1 MKRILIV
8 LTLVLSFGFTSC
20 ESCSREIK
28 SLRSDVSGGLNRT
41 VSVYSYDGDLI
52 KSWTGKFDV
61 AENANKNQVYFDN
74 QDGKHVIID
83 GGIII
88 NEEN

>member
-1 MKRILIV
+1 MKK
-8 LTLVLSFGFTSC
+8 LVFLSAVCSALLFTGC
-20 ESCSREIK
+20 ESCSRSMK
-28 SLRSDVSGGLNRT
+28 SLRSDVGGGLNRT
-41 VSVYSYDGDLI
+41 ISVYDYNGQLI

-61 AENANKNQVYFDN
+61 AENPNKNQVYFDDQN
-74 QDGKHVIID
+74 GKRVIID

>member
-8 LTLVLSFGFTSC
+8 LTLVLSLGFTSC
-20 ESCSREIK
+20 ESCSREMKSIK
-28 SLRSDVSGGLNRT
+28 SDIGGELNRT
-41 VSVYSYDGDLI
+41 ITLYDYNGQVI

-61 AENANKNQVYFDN
+61 TENANKNQIYFDDQN
-74 QDGKHVIID
+74 GKRVIID